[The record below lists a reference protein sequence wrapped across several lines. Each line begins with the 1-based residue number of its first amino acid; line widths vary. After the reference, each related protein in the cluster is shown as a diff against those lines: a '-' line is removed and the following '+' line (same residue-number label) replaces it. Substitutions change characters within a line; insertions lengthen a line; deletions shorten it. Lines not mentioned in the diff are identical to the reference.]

1 MAEPLPESL
10 GQRLRLLRLERG
22 QGLREQA
29 REIGMSASSLSA
41 LENNRGG
48 VSLRRLQRLAEH
60 YGLQITDLLA
70 DGGANARDEPA
81 SANGRPREP
90 EIIRSWGTSVRGVE
104 RGTGVLYQLLG
115 PGHGHQLQ
123 PYLISFQ
130 PGASYRND
138 AIAHSGEEFAYVL
151 VGEVD
156 LLLGQESHH
165 LAQGDAI
172 RFLADVPHAFRN
184 ASTNGIAMIIGSA
197 TPPW

>member
-1 MAEPLPESL
+1 MADPLPESL
-10 GQRLRLLRLERG
+10 GQRLRRLRLDRG

-48 VSLRRLQRLAEH
+48 VSLQRLQRLAEH
-60 YGLQITDLLA
+60 YGLQITDLLSDA
-70 DGGANARDEPA
+70 GETAPP
-81 SANGRPREP
+81 SSNGRLREP
-90 EIIRSWGTSVRGVE
+90 EIIRSWGTAVPGVE
-104 RGTGVLYQLLG
+104 RGTGVVYQLLG

-151 VGEVD
+151 TGAVELILGEQTHR
-156 LLLGQESHH
+156 LE
-165 LAQGDAI
+165 QGDSI
-172 RFLADVPHAFRN
+172 RFSPEVPHAFRN
-184 ASTNGIAMIIGSA
+184 ASANGIAMIVGAA

>member
-1 MAEPLPESL
+1 MTEPLPQSL
-10 GQRLRLLRLERG
+10 GQRLRLLRTQSG

-29 REIGMSASSLSA
+29 REIGISASSLSA

-48 VSLRRLQRLAEH
+48 VSLRRLQRVAAH

-70 DGGANARDEPA
+70 EAGEDTGTE
-81 SANGRPREP
+81 NGRPSKP
-90 EIIRSWGTSVRGVE
+90 EVVRSWGTTVRGVE
-104 RGTGVLYQLLG
+104 RGAGVLYQLMG

-138 AIAHSGEEFAYVL
+138 AIAHSGEEFAYVV
-151 VGEVD
+151 VGKVE
-156 LLLGQESHH
+156 LLLGAESYH

-172 RFLADVPHAFRN
+172 RFSPAVPHAFRN
-184 ASTNGIAMIIGSA
+184 ASTVGIAMIIGAA

>member
-10 GQRLRLLRLERG
+10 GQRLRRLRLERG

-48 VSLRRLQRLAEH
+48 VSLQRLQRLAEH
-60 YGLQITDLLA
+60 YDVQITDLLS
-70 DGGANARDEPA
+70 DGGETPGM
-81 SANGRPREP
+81 SANGRSREP
-90 EIIRSWGTSVRGVE
+90 EIIRSWGTSARGVE
-104 RGTGVLYQLLG
+104 RGSGVVYQLLG

-123 PYLISFQ
+123 PYLLSFQ

-151 VGEVD
+151 VGAVE
-156 LLLGQESHH
+156 LLLGETSHH
-165 LAQGDAI
+165 LDQGDSI
-172 RFLADVPHAFRN
+172 RFSPEVPHAFRN
-184 ASTNGIAMIIGSA
+184 ASANGIAMVVGAA